1 MTDFKSD
8 MKTLLRCMI
17 LMASADDKLH
27 EQEVEVIATVYQEL
41 MGQPIDRTLVKELFE
56 GLPRAGQA
64 QLFDNAA
71 AFETLDIEM
80 KRLIVKACYLVTV
93 SDREVAEAELETLAS
108 IAAALHLSEDQFVR
122 IVREMS
128 PARSHL

>member
-17 LMASADDKLH
+17 AMALADGKLR
-27 EQEVEVIATVYQEL
+27 EQEVEVIVTVYQKL
-41 MGQPIDRTLVKELFE
+41 IGQPIDRTLVKELFE
-56 GLPRAGQA
+56 RIPRDEQA
-64 QLFDNAA
+64 HLFDNAA
-71 AFETLDIEM
+71 AFETLDMET
-80 KRLIVKACYLVTV
+80 KRLIVKACYLVKV

-122 IVREMS
+122 IVREVS
-128 PARSHL
+128 HDRSRL

>member
-80 KRLIVKACYLVTV
+80 KRLIVKACYMVKV
-93 SDREVAEAELETLAS
+93 SDREVTQEELETLAA
-108 IAAALHLSEDQFVR
+108 IAAALYLSEDQFVR